1 MSQNKILRMIEEKKL
16 ISACSPLAEHLHFE
30 TRVVNI
36 NLKGQLTFLVVRKRS
51 GNIFTLVI
59 SI

>member
-1 MSQNKILRMIEEKKL
+1 MIEEKKL

-36 NLKGQLTFLVVRKRS
+36 NQDVGLFIFPVKDCGLTLLQLYLFELPHDVLE
-51 GNIFTLVI
+51 F
-59 SI
+59 